1 MKLDT
6 DIKYLKGVGERRAA
20 MLSRLGVSDVNALV
34 RLYPRVYEDWSRIKS
49 INEAQIGEIC
59 CIKGIVGSPVRKNL
73 IRKGLTL
80 YKTEITDGSGI
91 MGITIFN
98 SRFAAEK
105 LTEGDEFLFFGRV
118 GGNLY
123 RKEMNS
129 PEIEPAEGADRIRP
143 IYPQTH
149 GLNSKMIEKLVRTAL
164 TECRDELVDPIPL
177 WLREKYCLMN
187 LPDSLWNI
195 HFPKS
200 LDYLEEARRRLIFEE
215 LLILQLGLEKMRSQ
229 TQKNAGAIIE
239 RDFSEEYFS
248 HLPFSPTGAQRRAVK
263 EAMRDMMSGRQMN
276 RLLQGDVGSGKT
288 AVAAALV
295 YSAAKNSMQSALM
308 APTEVLAEQH
318 YKTFLKL
325 FEGCGINVEL
335 LTGSDTAAQKRRKK
349 EALKAGEIDLLI
361 GTHAIIQ
368 SDVEFKSLALVITD
382 EQHRFGVEQRNAL
395 GEKGE
400 NPHLYV
406 MSATPIP
413 RTLALIIYGEL
424 DISILDELPPGRQK
438 IETYAV
444 TSELRQRAYN
454 YVKKH
459 LDAGRQ
465 GYIICPLVDEGESDT
480 ELASA
485 VKYAD
490 ELQRGDFRGY
500 TVGLMH
506 GKMKSVDK
514 KKVMESFSNGE
525 TQLLVSTTV
534 IEVGVDV
541 PNAVIMVIE
550 NAERFGLS
558 QLHQLRGRI
567 GRGQHKSTCI
577 LITDAK
583 NDTAQRRMKV
593 METTT
598 DGFKIADE
606 DLKLRG
612 PGEFFGSRQHGLPEM
627 KIADMLEDRST
638 LEETQRA
645 ARENYSARPG
655 AFIARERSSEKR
667 DSAAFRRCRKRRNEL
682 KSPYCLKK
690 VFINSFSPDSDIFCI
705 YNYLFT
711 TRVVAK

>member
-59 CIKGIVGSPVRKNL
+59 CIKGIVGSPVRKSL

-105 LTEGDEFLFFGRV
+105 LAEGDEFLFFGRV

-200 LDYLEEARRRLIFEE
+200 PDYLEEARRRLIFEE

-239 RDFSEEYFS
+239 RDFSDEYFS

-325 FEGCGINVEL
+325 FEGCSINVEL

-506 GKMKSVDK
+506 GKMKSADK

-567 GRGQHKSTCI
+567 GRGQYKSTCI

-645 ARENYSARPG
+645 AKEIMARDPELSSPESTALKNEIQRLFDAVGSAG
-655 AFIARERSSEKR
+655 M
-667 DSAAFRRCRKRRNEL
+667 N
-682 KSPYCLKK
+682 
-690 VFINSFSPDSDIFCI
+690 
-705 YNYLFT
+705 
-711 TRVVAK
+711 

>member
-34 RLYPRVYEDWSRIKS
+34 RLYPRVYEDWSRIKN

-200 LDYLEEARRRLIFEE
+200 PDYLEEARRRLIFEE
-215 LLILQLGLEKMRSQ
+215 LLILQLGLEKMRLQ

-239 RDFSEEYFS
+239 RDFSDEYFS

-325 FEGCGINVEL
+325 FEGCSINVEL

-368 SDVEFKSLALVITD
+368 SDVEFNSLALVITD

-395 GEKGE
+395 GEKGK

-506 GKMKSVDK
+506 GKMRSVDK
-514 KKVMESFSNGE
+514 KKVMESFSKGE

-567 GRGQHKSTCI
+567 GRGQYKSTCI

-606 DLKLRG
+606 DLRLRG

-645 ARENYSARPG
+645 AKEIMARDPELSSPESADLKNEIQRLFDAVG
-655 AFIARERSSEKR
+655 
-667 DSAAFRRCRKRRNEL
+667 SAGMN
-682 KSPYCLKK
+682 
-690 VFINSFSPDSDIFCI
+690 
-705 YNYLFT
+705 
-711 TRVVAK
+711 

>member
-164 TECRDELVDPIPL
+164 AECRDELVDPIPL

-200 LDYLEEARRRLIFEE
+200 PDYLEEARRRLIFEE

-239 RDFSEEYFS
+239 RDFSDEYFS
-248 HLPFSPTGAQRRAVK
+248 HLPFSPTGAQRRTVK

-424 DISILDELPPGRQK
+424 DISILDEMPPGRQK

-567 GRGQHKSTCI
+567 GRGQYKSTCI

-583 NDTAQRRMKV
+583 NDTTQRRMKV

-627 KIADMLEDRST
+627 KIADMLKDRGT

-645 ARENYSARPG
+645 AREI
-655 AFIARERSSEKR
+655 IAHDPELSSPE
-667 DSAAFRRCRKRRNEL
+667 SAALKNE
-682 KSPYCLKK
+682 
-690 VFINSFSPDSDIFCI
+690 IQR
-705 YNYLFT
+705 LFDA
-711 TRVVAK
+711 VGSAGMN

>member
-20 MLSRLGVSDVNALV
+20 MLSRLGVSDANALV

-59 CIKGIVGSPVRKNL
+59 CIKGIVGSPVRKSL

-200 LDYLEEARRRLIFEE
+200 PDYLEEARRRLIFEE

-239 RDFSEEYFS
+239 RDFSDEYFS
-248 HLPFSPTGAQRRAVK
+248 HLPFSPTGAQRKAVK

-325 FEGCGINVEL
+325 FDGCSINVEL

-395 GEKGE
+395 GEKGK

-506 GKMKSVDK
+506 GKMRSADK

-567 GRGQHKSTCI
+567 GRGQYKSTCI

-645 ARENYSARPG
+645 AKEIMARDPELSSPESTALKDEIQRLFDAVGSAG
-655 AFIARERSSEKR
+655 M
-667 DSAAFRRCRKRRNEL
+667 N
-682 KSPYCLKK
+682 
-690 VFINSFSPDSDIFCI
+690 
-705 YNYLFT
+705 
-711 TRVVAK
+711 

>member
-34 RLYPRVYEDWSRIKS
+34 RLYPRIHEDWSQIKS

-200 LDYLEEARRRLIFEE
+200 PDYLEEARRRLIFEE

-248 HLPFSPTGAQRRAVK
+248 HLPFSPTSAQRRAVK

-325 FEGCGINVEL
+325 FDGCSINVEL
-335 LTGSDTAAQKRRKK
+335 LTGSDTAAQKKRKK

-490 ELQRGDFRGY
+490 ELQHGDFRGY

-567 GRGQHKSTCI
+567 GRGQYKSTCI

-645 ARENYSARPG
+645 AKEIVARDPELSSPESTALKNEIQRLFDAVGSAG
-655 AFIARERSSEKR
+655 M
-667 DSAAFRRCRKRRNEL
+667 N
-682 KSPYCLKK
+682 
-690 VFINSFSPDSDIFCI
+690 
-705 YNYLFT
+705 
-711 TRVVAK
+711 

>member
-59 CIKGIVGSPVRKNL
+59 CIKGIVGSSVRKSL

-164 TECRDELVDPIPL
+164 TDCRDELVDPIPL

-200 LDYLEEARRRLIFEE
+200 PDYLEEARRRLIFEE

-239 RDFSEEYFS
+239 RDFSDEYFS

-325 FEGCGINVEL
+325 FEGCSINVEL
-335 LTGSDTAAQKRRKK
+335 LTGSDTATQKRRKK
-349 EALKAGEIDLLI
+349 EALKAGKIDLLI

-514 KKVMESFSNGE
+514 KKVMESFSKGE

-567 GRGQHKSTCI
+567 GRGQYKSTCI

-606 DLKLRG
+606 DLRLRG

-627 KIADMLEDRST
+627 KIADMLEDRGT

-645 ARENYSARPG
+645 AKEIVARDPELSSPESTALKNEIQRLFDAVGSAG
-655 AFIARERSSEKR
+655 M
-667 DSAAFRRCRKRRNEL
+667 N
-682 KSPYCLKK
+682 
-690 VFINSFSPDSDIFCI
+690 
-705 YNYLFT
+705 
-711 TRVVAK
+711 

>member
-1 MKLDT
+1 MFDIT
-6 DIKYLKGVGERRAA
+6 TRDIKYLQGVGPQRATV
-20 MLSRLGVSDVNALV
+20 LNKELNIFSLRDLLYYFPYKYVDRSRLYYIHEKDGNMPYIQLKGEILSFETFGEGRQRRLVGHFSDGTGVIDLVWFQGIKYLLEHYKTRTEYIVFGKPTVFNGRINVAHPDMDPSGELTLSAMGLQPYYNTTERMKRGFLNSHGLEKLMKNALA
-34 RLYPRVYEDWSRIKS
+34 LLQEPLAETLSP
-49 INEAQIGEIC
+49 QIIEEHHLM
-59 CIKGIVGSPVRKNL
+59 SL
-73 IRKGLTL
+73 DDAIR
-80 YKTEITDGSGI
+80 
-91 MGITIFN
+91 
-98 SRFAAEK
+98 
-105 LTEGDEFLFFGRV
+105 
-118 GGNLY
+118 
-123 RKEMNS
+123 
-129 PEIEPAEGADRIRP
+129 
-143 IYPQTH
+143 
-149 GLNSKMIEKLVRTAL
+149 
-164 TECRDELVDPIPL
+164 
-177 WLREKYCLMN
+177 
-187 LPDSLWNI
+187 NI
-195 HFPKS
+195 HFPQNPELLRKAQ
-200 LDYLEEARRRLIFEE
+200 YRLKFEE
-215 LLILQLGLEKMRSQ
+215 LFYVQLNILRYAKDRQRRYRGYIFERVGDIFNTFYSQ
-229 TQKNAGAIIE
+229 N
-239 RDFSEEYFS
+239 
-248 HLPFSPTGAQRRAVK
+248 LPFQLTGAQKRVLK
-263 EAMRDMMSGRQMN
+263 EIRNDVGSGRQMN

-325 FEGCGINVEL
+325 FEGCSINVEL

-349 EALKAGEIDLLI
+349 EALKAGETDLLI

-395 GEKGE
+395 GEKGK

-514 KKVMESFSNGE
+514 KKVMESFSKGE

-567 GRGQHKSTCI
+567 GRGQYKSTCI

-606 DLKLRG
+606 DLKRRG

-638 LEETQRA
+638 LKETQRA
-645 ARENYSARPG
+645 AREI
-655 AFIARERSSEKR
+655 IAHDPELSSPE
-667 DSAAFRRCRKRRNEL
+667 SAALKNE
-682 KSPYCLKK
+682 
-690 VFINSFSPDSDIFCI
+690 IQR
-705 YNYLFT
+705 LFDA
-711 TRVVAK
+711 VGSAGMN

>member
-149 GLNSKMIEKLVRTAL
+149 GLNSKIIEKLVRTAL

-200 LDYLEEARRRLIFEE
+200 PDYLEEARRRLIFEE
-215 LLILQLGLEKMRSQ
+215 LLILQLGLEKMRLQ

-239 RDFSEEYFS
+239 RDFSDEYFS

-325 FEGCGINVEL
+325 FEGCSINVEL

-567 GRGQHKSTCI
+567 GRGQYKSTCI
-577 LITDAK
+577 LITDAR

-627 KIADMLEDRST
+627 KIADMLKDRGT

-645 ARENYSARPG
+645 AKEIMARDP
-655 AFIARERSSEKR
+655 ELSSPE
-667 DSAAFRRCRKRRNEL
+667 SAALKNE
-682 KSPYCLKK
+682 
-690 VFINSFSPDSDIFCI
+690 IQR
-705 YNYLFT
+705 LFDA
-711 TRVVAK
+711 VGSAGMN